1 MISCSKEES
10 SKENTELQGYW
21 EWVSSTGG
29 IAGITLTPESTKTRK
44 SIYIGNDFISFYEGG
59 RQRVDTFVIQ
69 NKKSIYNHKEVPM
82 LVFENYH
89 KSFEVKGDIL
99 ELRDE
104 VYDGFVHIYKRVEN
118 VLCTT
123 VYITLS
129 VKVKDKKGNSVTLDK
144 IKVTRLDTNK
154 DITDRLIGEWK
165 LHQKWGSYPI
175 YSDFFV
181 SKDVG
186 KSLTV
191 NLKGYIKG
199 KKVVDTNSLVGAD
212 PCHVIYIKGN
222 KEIII
227 DR

>member
-1 MISCSKEES
+1 MEF
-10 SKENTELQGYW
+10 W

-44 SIYIGNDFISFYEGG
+44 SIYIGNDFMSFYEGG
-59 RQRVDTFVIQ
+59 RQRVDTFVIK

-89 KSFEVKGDIL
+89 KSFEVKGNIL

-104 VYDGFVHIYKRVEN
+104 VYDGFVHIY
-118 VLCTT
+118 
-123 VYITLS
+123 
-129 VKVKDKKGNSVTLDK
+129 TLDK

-212 PCHVIYIKGN
+212 PCHVIR
-222 KEIII
+222 KESYTGLFFQTIYS
-227 DR
+227 DFWQ